1 MVELPCSPGQMEC
14 RASSASTRDFD
25 LTEPL
30 DSTKLMVGSTNWLV
44 EMKAKASNTTE
55 EKLLQAAAQV
65 FTENGFAGARVDE
78 IARRARVNKAM
89 IYYHF
94 GTKRDLYRA
103 VLTRL
108 FGQVREDMEGIA
120 RSESDPARRLVAFYS
135 HLIVLF
141 ESDPALPHILL
152 REILAGG
159 RHLHVEAARV
169 FAGFLDL
176 IRVAVDE
183 GIRAGRM
190 RPVDPLLLHLT
201 LVGPIALYFVSE
213 PFRRRMLPTLA
224 PGVKQ
229 PTTEALRRHIETLLS
244 GGLVYDVPHRS

>member
-1 MVELPCSPGQMEC
+1 MQTP
-14 RASSASTRDFD
+14 
-25 LTEPL
+25 LT
-30 DSTKLMVGSTNWLV
+30 
-44 EMKAKASNTTE
+44 AQTTE
-55 EKLLQAAAQV
+55 ERLLHAATRV
-65 FTENGFAGARVDE
+65 FAESGFAGARVDE

-108 FGQVREDMEGIA
+108 FGQVRHQMERIA
-120 RSESDPARRLVAFYS
+120 RSEADPARRLAAFYAQ
-135 HLIVLF
+135 LIQLF

-159 RHLHVEAARV
+159 RHLHPEAARG
-169 FAGFLDL
+169 FAGFLEL
-176 IRVAVDE
+176 IRGAVEE

-201 LVGPIALYFVSE
+201 LMGPIALYFVSE
-213 PFRRRMLPTLA
+213 PFRRRLLPTLA
-224 PGVKQ
+224 PGIAQ
-229 PTTEALRRHIETLLS
+229 PTTQGLRQHIETLLS
-244 GGLVYDVPHRS
+244 GGLVYDIQHRS